1 MSAAPGT
8 GHTPGSI
15 KRNFALD
22 KDASRLLDH
31 FCPKGFKTTGKFLSR
46 LIYEFSA
53 RMDERARI
61 VAAREGSLGDATPNA
76 LEGTPGD

>member
-53 RMDERARI
+53 RMDERAQL
-61 VAAREGSLGDATPNA
+61 AAAPMASLADDATHA
-76 LEGTPGD
+76 LQDVPGD